1 MNWKIYSEVTALQA
15 VVDVDTERKNLEKQA
30 EELAACT
37 DDESQEKL
45 MDIYDRLDEMDADLA
60 EKKAAEI
67 LHGLGFT
74 KTMQNKKCKDFS
86 GIFGVFNKI
95 YRRL

>member
-1 MNWKIYSEVTALQA
+1 MNLKLYSEVTALQA

-86 GIFGVFNKI
+86 GIFRVFN
-95 YRRL
+95 

>member
-1 MNWKIYSEVTALQA
+1 MNLKLYSEVTALQA

-86 GIFGVFNKI
+86 GIFF
-95 YRRL
+95 

>member
-1 MNWKIYSEVTALQA
+1 MNLKLYSEVTALQA

-30 EELAACT
+30 EELAACA

-74 KTMQNKKCKDFS
+74 KTMQSKKCKDFS
-86 GIFGVFNKI
+86 GIFFGF
-95 YRRL
+95 